1 MPGDQ
6 AMALNQSTKNSH
18 VGSLNRTAKSFKP
31 SQSDPSYEVIDRLD
45 NVWGGYM
52 ADFDGAYSEDQ
63 DIPKQELRRLT
74 QILQFMEKNC
84 AAVRVEFQRRLKEC
98 SPSLHHKGNT

>member
-1 MPGDQ
+1 MPGDNK
-6 AMALNQSTKNSH
+6 MSLNQIS
-18 VGSLNRTAKSFKP
+18 KSSQNLRGLQSEKP
-31 SQSDPSYEVIDRLD
+31 FEPSRSDPSYQVVDHLD
-45 NVWGGYM
+45 NIWGGYM
-52 ADFDGAYSEDQ
+52 VDFDGAYSENR

-74 QILQFMEKNC
+74 QVLQFMEKNC

>member
-1 MPGDQ
+1 MT
-6 AMALNQSTKNSH
+6 LNQVEKNSH
-18 VGSLNRTAKSFKP
+18 VMSLDIAKSFKP

-45 NVWGGYM
+45 NIWGGYM
-52 ADFDGAYSEDQ
+52 VDFDGAYSENQ
-63 DIPKQELRRLT
+63 DISKQELRRLT
-74 QILQFMEKNC
+74 QILQLMEKNC